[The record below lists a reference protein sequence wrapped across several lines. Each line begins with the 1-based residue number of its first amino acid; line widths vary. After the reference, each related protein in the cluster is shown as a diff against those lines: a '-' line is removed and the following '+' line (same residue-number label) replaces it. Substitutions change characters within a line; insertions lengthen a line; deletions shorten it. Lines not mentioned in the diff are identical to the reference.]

1 MVRSCHPLI
10 VTWVQLADIQLSSR
24 RPWLQLSSPGMR
36 CEAKAWLRG
45 WLLSS
50 CSTARWGGLTFD
62 HRNYIIYIYIWVNC
76 NSSLTWIVGPFWD
89 DFPQSNHDS
98 RVRENS
104 EVVMKFTQICI
115 YIYICICIWW
125 VTTCYNHILKRG
137 LEIPKPNGG
146 LVRWKNHPLA
156 HHPHI
161 FPRIALEN
169 PRVRWKLFFS
179 SYPATAVLLV
189 LENHILLVKMIYHS
203 N

>member
-62 HRNYIIYIYIWVNC
+62 HRNYIIYIWVNC

-104 EVVMKFTQICI
+104 EVISPETSGSRVVCLSPTSGPSLGPFGKPWETGKDISK
-115 YIYICICIWW
+115 
-125 VTTCYNHILKRG
+125 NPLKNQKKVEHTG
-137 LEIPKPNGG
+137 KNC
-146 LVRWKNHPLA
+146 WK
-156 HHPHI
+156 HH
-161 FPRIALEN
+161 
-169 PRVRWKLFFS
+169 
-179 SYPATAVLLV
+179 
-189 LENHILLVKMIYHS
+189 
-203 N
+203 